1 MQERLSGIK
10 NGIADNRKHTPPHT
24 LFLRVL
30 DEKWWKICPRRA
42 LGSLACRRLQLP
54 GMLHEQTVSPRSGK
68 LFCALDVHE
77 RVWTDRLIKRSIS
90 LCCVGFFFGRY
101 QIEEERR
108 KKKTFYGYIISSRCD
123 WNRYTQ
129 CLLNRSLSPVRGE
142 RKRCAICGWAPD
154 IYLSHIIAPYT
165 SPKSALLISSLNAA
179 TKAKCMCVRALLSA
193 FPHERRAKLV
203 SVEGSW
209 TRWFEKDAEG
219 SPQF

>member
-90 LCCVGFFFGRY
+90 LCCVGFFSGD
-101 QIEEERR
+101 IKL
-108 KKKTFYGYIISSRCD
+108 KKKDEKKNILWLYNQQSVRLKQVHTMF
-123 WNRYTQ
+123 TQ
-129 CLLNRSLSPVRGE
+129 SIFIARTRWAQTLCHMWLGAWYLFVAHY
-142 RKRCAICGWAPD
+142 CAIHQPEIGPS
-154 IYLSHIIAPYT
+154 YLFSQCCDEGEMYVRT
-165 SPKSALLISSLNAA
+165 CTFISFS
-179 TKAKCMCVRALLSA
+179 
-193 FPHERRAKLV
+193 
-203 SVEGSW
+203 
-209 TRWFEKDAEG
+209 TRKTG
-219 SPQF
+219 